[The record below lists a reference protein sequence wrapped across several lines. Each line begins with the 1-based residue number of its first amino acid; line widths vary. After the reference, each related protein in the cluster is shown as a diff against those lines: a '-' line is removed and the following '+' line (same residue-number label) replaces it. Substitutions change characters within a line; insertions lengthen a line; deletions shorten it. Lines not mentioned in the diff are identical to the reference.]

1 MKLIK
6 TSILG
11 LSSAALITFLAMA
24 DGETKATCPA
34 EAGKATAE
42 CSTCQSKAVAEAEAP
57 PAHAGKGPMAGKGM
71 GRGGMGMSP
80 EAHATIQG
88 LFDSH
93 AQFERKVELTADG
106 YVSRTTS
113 ENPEMAK
120 MVQSHVKQMES
131 RLKQGLMVRRW
142 DPAYDE
148 FVRYYSQI
156 DIKITPIE
164 KGIQV
169 VASGKTDEAKK
180 VVRNHAGIVS
190 RFVEYGWKEHDVAHP
205 TAADKETTPAIEGL
219 KVAGKA
225 EKIQGLLEASSIADA
240 PKACCQKS
248 SSTEAGT
255 KSCCMKKTAAAE
267 AAPASQ
273 E

>member
-1 MKLIK
+1 MKPIK
-6 TSILG
+6 ASILG
-11 LSSAALITFLAMA
+11 VSAATLITFLALA
-24 DGETKATCPA
+24 DGDPKATCSSEPGKSPA
-34 EAGKATAE
+34 K
-42 CSTCQSKAVAEAEAP
+42 CSACQSEPEAEAP

-71 GRGGMGMSP
+71 GRGGRGMSE

-93 AQFERKVELTADG
+93 AQFERKVELTPDG

-113 ENPEMAK
+113 ENPDMAK

-180 VVRNHAGIVS
+180 VVRNHAGLVS

-219 KVAGKA
+219 KVAGSV
-225 EKIQGLLEASSIADA
+225 EKIEGLLEASKLADA
-240 PKACCQKS
+240 PKACCQKD
-248 SSTEAGT
+248 SSTEAGK
-255 KSCCMKKTAAAE
+255 KSCCMEKTPTVQAVPE
-267 AAPASQ
+267 AQ
-273 E
+273 N